1 LYIYVI
7 ISESKEQSSIKRPE
21 KLPFSDSDISKMT
34 PKQLSLL
41 GLKEFEIS
49 EYLNKNVEKS
59 KKKEIKESFNTPK
72 QLDDDDEIFT
82 SLRKKPQ
89 SSIHFGYTPFKQRD
103 TSRGGYSDVDKKLDL
118 SLGNFNSINFLK
130 KIMKN
135 QSPTKLNW
143 KNI

>member
-7 ISESKEQSSIKRPE
+7 ISESKEQSFIKRPE

-89 SSIHFGYTPFKQRD
+89 SSSYFGYTPFKQKD
-103 TSRGGYSDVDKKLDL
+103 TSRGAYFDVEKKLDL
-118 SLGNFNSINFLK
+118 SLGNFNSNNFFK

-135 QSPTKLNW
+135 QSPMKLNW
-143 KNI
+143 KII